1 MGEIWPRLCRQRSYL
16 SSCSIVVMIQP
27 WIAVLG
33 QLRYMVWFMTLKTK
47 LKLISLLIFNDLI
60 GVQICCRRPRSA
72 EQLAFR

>member
-1 MGEIWPRLCRQRSYL
+1 
-16 SSCSIVVMIQP
+16 MIQP